1 MIIPPIYHPT
11 YTTLYQPRETS
22 MDIYDIDGIIRHA
35 LQSGIDISPA
45 DRQEWRLFCCALKVL
60 GYDESTFVRLSSGAE
75 KDSRKAWRE
84 ERNPRRYKTEDSA
97 KGMIVDLAKSAGVE
111 VKQFLLSRN
120 QDRPSRYPDRR
131 RTTATSRT
139 APARPTTTPEPTAAP
154 DFLPMDAVRAA
165 HAHAQETALFAYI
178 AKEFGES
185 AARFIFGV
193 YMVGASKHT
202 APNGYRAAAF
212 PYIDTAQR
220 VVDCK
225 LFHIDP
231 TTGSRKTAAPLRSWT
246 DRDGKQQELRSSWAL
261 AEMNADRRR
270 RNLPE
275 LNRAKWCNFGDH
287 LLPERPTAEVC
298 LVESEKTALIAALTY
313 PDRVWVAVGSK
324 NNLTPERCKPY
335 IGRTLTI
342 YPDRDGY
349 NDKPRADGHGIER
362 GWRTIA
368 RELAA
373 AGLRLRIDT
382 TTERHPGEPNDDIA
396 DLILRYRHGE
406 QPTPPPPPV
415 QEPPDP
421 NRAEAERIFE
431 RMKETY
437 PALKELAERFELTA
451 VSVEPYKPETE

>member
-1 MIIPPIYHPT
+1 M
-11 YTTLYQPRETS
+11 
-22 MDIYDIDGIIRHA
+22 
-35 LQSGIDISPA
+35 QSGIDISPA
-45 DRQEWRLFCCALKVL
+45 DRQEWRMFCCALKVL
-60 GYDESTFVRLSSGAE
+60 GYSEQDFISLSSGAE
-75 KDSRKAWRE
+75 RDSRQAWRA
-84 ERNPRRYKTEDSA
+84 ERNPSRYKTEDGA
-97 KGMIVDLAKSAGVE
+97 KGMIVELAKSAGVE

-120 QDRPSRYPDRR
+120 QDTKPSRYHDRP
-131 RTTATSRT
+131 RTSATSRT
-139 APARPTTTPEPTAAP
+139 APTRPTPTPTEPTAAP
-154 DFLPMDAVRAA
+154 DFLPMDAIRAA
-165 HAHAQETALFAYI
+165 QAHAEETALFAWM
-178 AKEFGES
+178 AQEFGEQ

-212 PYIDTAQR
+212 PYISTAQN

-246 DRDGKQQELRSSWAL
+246 DRDGKPQELRSSWAL
-261 AEMNADRRR
+261 AELNADRRR

-275 LNRAKWCNFGDH
+275 LNRAAWCNFGDH
-287 LLPERPTAEVC
+287 LLPERPNAEVC

-313 PDRVWVAVGSK
+313 PDKVWIAVGSK

-335 IGRTLTI
+335 IGRTITI
-342 YPDRDGY
+342 FPDRDGY
-349 NDKPRADGHGIER
+349 NDKPRADGHGIDK

-373 AGLRLRIDT
+373 AGLAVRIDT
-382 TTERHPGEPNDDIA
+382 TTERHEGTANDDIA

-406 QPTPPPPPV
+406 QPTPPPPPA
-415 QEPPDP
+415 QEPTDP
-421 NRAEAERIFE
+421 NRAETERIFE

-451 VSVEPYKPETE
+451 VSVEPYNPEPHDTK

>member
-1 MIIPPIYHPT
+1 
-11 YTTLYQPRETS
+11 
-22 MDIYDIDGIIRHA
+22 MDIYDIDGIIRYA

-45 DRQEWRLFCCALKVL
+45 DRQEWRMFCCGLKVL
-60 GYDESTFVRLSSGAE
+60 GYSEQDFVSLSSGAE
-75 KDSRKAWRE
+75 RDSRQAWRA
-84 ERNPRRYKTEDSA
+84 ERNPSRYKSEESA
-97 KGMIVDLAKSAGVE
+97 KGMIVDLAKRAGVE
-111 VKQFLLSRN
+111 VKHFLLS
-120 QDRPSRYPDRR
+120 QDTKSSRPTY
-131 RTTATSRT
+131 RTHRPTATKRT
-139 APARPTTTPEPTAAP
+139 APTPPTATAAP
-154 DFLPMDAVRAA
+154 DYLTTEQVRAA
-165 HAHAQETALFAYI
+165 HAHAEETALFAWM
-178 AKEFGES
+178 AQEFGES
-185 AARFIFGV
+185 ATSFIFSV

-246 DRDGKQQELRSSWAL
+246 DREGKQQELRSSWAL

-287 LLPERPTAEVC
+287 LLPERPTAEVA

-313 PDRVWVAVGSK
+313 PDKIWIAVGSK

-335 IGRTLTI
+335 IGREVILF
-342 YPDRDGY
+342 PDRDNY
-349 NDKPRADGHGIER
+349 NDKPRKDGNGIEK
-362 GWRTIA
+362 GWRTLA
-368 RELAA
+368 RELTA

-382 TTERHPGEPNDDIA
+382 TTERHPGKPNDDIT

-406 QPTPPPPPV
+406 QPPPPPPPA
-415 QEPPDP
+415 QEPTDP

-451 VSVEPYKPETE
+451 VSVEPYNPEELHDTK

>member
-1 MIIPPIYHPT
+1 MIPHT
-11 YTTLYQPRETS
+11 DTTLIPNKRIR
-22 MDIYDIDGIIRHA
+22 MDIYDIDGIIRYA
-35 LQSGIDISPA
+35 LQSGVDISPA

-84 ERNPRRYKTEDSA
+84 ERNPRRYKTEDGA
-97 KGMIVDLAKSAGVE
+97 KGMIVELAKSAGVE
-111 VKQFLLSRN
+111 VRHFLLSRN
-120 QDRPSRYPDRR
+120 QEPKPSRYPDRL
-131 RTTATSRT
+131 RTSATSRT
-139 APARPTTTPEPTAAP
+139 ALARPTQAEPTTAP
-154 DFLPMDAVRAA
+154 DYLPMDAVRAA
-165 HAHAQETALFAYI
+165 QSHAEETALFAWM
-178 AKEFGES
+178 AQEFGEQ

-212 PYIDTAQR
+212 PYISTAQK

-246 DRDGKQQELRSSWAL
+246 DREGKQQELRSSWAL

-313 PDRVWVAVGSK
+313 PDRVWIAVGSK
-324 NNLTPERCKPY
+324 NNLTPERCATY
-335 IGRTLTI
+335 MGREVVLF
-342 YPDRDGY
+342 PDRDNY
-349 NDKPRADGHGIER
+349 NDKPRKDGHGIEK
-362 GWRTIA
+362 GWRTLA
-368 RELAA
+368 RELTA
-373 AGLRLRIDT
+373 AGLRLRLDT
-382 TTERHPGEPNDDIA
+382 TTERHEGKPNDDIA

-406 QPTPPPPPV
+406 QRTPPPPPPV
-415 QEPPDP
+415 QEPTDP

-431 RMKETY
+431 RMKETS
-437 PALKELAERFELTA
+437 PALKELAERLELTA
-451 VSVEPYKPETE
+451 VSVEPYNPELHNTK